1 MEHLIVRLCINL
13 CRPVKTRD
21 EESSLLVM
29 ESWIKRLHVNR
40 TFEEAKN
47 LEARKPVRVSTSGSI
62 GIREFKT
69 ATNPENRECRF

>member
-1 MEHLIVRLCINL
+1 
-13 CRPVKTRD
+13 VKTRD

-47 LEARKPVRVSTSGSI
+47 LEARKPGRVSTSGSI
-62 GIREFKT
+62 GIREFQDSDQ
-69 ATNPENRECRF
+69 PREQEE